1 MPESLRHISSLA
13 AVPVYFGLTLL
24 IGWFARRKD
33 ASANDYLNASR
44 SLPLWIVVS
53 SFLAANCGALEVVG
67 LSALAAEYGVQA
79 FQFYWLG
86 AIPALVVLSLWVM
99 PAYVKSGIRS
109 APEYLERRF
118 GFPLRVLYAAMLA
131 VMMLVLAGINLYA
144 MAEVL
149 QAMLGLRFIFGA
161 LLGMAVVLTYTL
173 WGGVRATIYNEVFQ
187 LAVMVVGLVPLA
199 FHLYRSAWPGP
210 RPASSAWH
218 LWKMMPLLNHKAP
231 FDSLGLVAGLGFVLS
246 FGYWCTDFVQ
256 IQRALAARTNVD
268 ARRVPL
274 WAGFGKLAFSLI
286 VVLPGLAAYQMF
298 PHLATHMRFDQALP
312 AMMTAS
318 YGPILLSVGLTA
330 LVAGLTS
337 GLAAN
342 VSAFASVW
350 TQDIYRTYIRKH
362 KREEHYRRMG
372 QGAMVFAIAVSLA
385 GSFMSF
391 WFKNLMDEIQM
402 LFSLS
407 SAPFWA
413 IFLLGMATRKTT
425 LRGAFWGALAGIG
438 LAIVHRICVWHH
450 WITYGSVMSA
460 NFYGAIYAFCAALCA
475 GWLISI
481 FDSKA
486 EFSATSDFR
495 LDPAAFLHGK
505 NVRWLWVLAF
515 TLLLACAALNVFWW

>member
-1 MPESLRHISSLA
+1 MPESLRHTSSLA

-24 IGWFARRKD
+24 IGWFARRRN

-53 SFLAANCGALEVVG
+53 SFLAANCGALEIVG

-99 PAYVKSGIRS
+99 PAYMKSGIRS

-118 GFPLRVLYAAMLA
+118 GFPVRLLYAAMLA

-149 QAMLGLRFIFGA
+149 QAMLGLRFILGA
-161 LLGMAVVLTYTL
+161 SLGMAVVLTYTL

-199 FHLYRSAWPGP
+199 FHVYRYAWPGS

-218 LWKMMPLLNHKAP
+218 LWKMTPLVNPRAS
-231 FDSLGLVAGLGFVLS
+231 FDSLGLIIGLGFVLS

-256 IQRALAARTNVD
+256 IQRALAARTDAD
-268 ARRVPL
+268 ARQVPL
-274 WAGFGKLAFSLI
+274 WAGFGKLVFSLI
-286 VVLPGLAAYQMF
+286 VVLPGLAAYQML
-298 PHLATHMRFDQALP
+298 PHLATHRRFDQTLP
-312 AMMTAS
+312 AMLASS
-318 YGPILLSVGLTA
+318 YGPVLLSIGLTA
-330 LVAGLTS
+330 LVASLTS

-350 TQDIYRTYIRKH
+350 TQDIYRSYIRKH
-362 KREEHYRRMG
+362 ENEEHYRRMG
-372 QGAMVFAIAVSLA
+372 QGAMVFAIAFSLG

-391 WFKNLMDEIQM
+391 WFKNVMDEIQM

-413 IFLLGMATRKTT
+413 IFLLGMATRRTT

-438 LAIVHRICVWHH
+438 VAIVHCVFVWRH
-450 WITYGSVMSA
+450 WIVYGSVMSA
-460 NFYGAIYAFCAALCA
+460 NFYGAIYAFCTALCV
-475 GWLISI
+475 GWLISA
-481 FDSKA
+481 FANRA
-486 EFSATSDFR
+486 ELSGTSDFR
-495 LDPAAFLHGK
+495 LDPAAFLRGK
-505 NVRWLWVLAF
+505 NVHWLWALALA
-515 TLLLACAALNVFWW
+515 LLMACMALNVLWR

>member
-1 MPESLRHISSLA
+1 MPESLRHTSSLA

-24 IGWFARRKD
+24 IGWFARRRD

-99 PAYVKSGIRS
+99 PAYIKSGIRS

-118 GFPLRVLYAAMLA
+118 GFPVRVLYAVMLA

-149 QAMLGLRFIFGA
+149 QAMIGLRFIFGA
-161 LLGMAVVLTYTL
+161 LLGMMVVLTYTL

-199 FHLYRSAWPGP
+199 FHVYRYAWPGS

-218 LWKMMPLLNHKAP
+218 LWKMTPLLNHRAP
-231 FDSLGLVAGLGFVLS
+231 FDSLGLIAGLGFVLS

-256 IQRALAARTNVD
+256 IQRALAARTNED

-286 VVLPGLAAYQMF
+286 VVLPGLAAYETF
-298 PHLATHMRFDQALP
+298 PHLATHRRFDQALP
-312 AMMTAS
+312 AMMAAS

-330 LVAGLTS
+330 LVASLTS

-350 TQDIYRTYIRKH
+350 TQDIYRSYIRKH
-362 KREEHYRRMG
+362 EREKHYRRMG
-372 QGAMVFAIAVSLA
+372 QGAMVFAIAASLA

-413 IFLLGMATRKTT
+413 IFLLGMATRRTT
-425 LRGAFWGALAGIG
+425 LRGAFGGALAGIG
-438 LAIVHRICVWHH
+438 IAIVHRICVWQH
-450 WITYGSVMSA
+450 WISYGSVMSA
-460 NFYGAIYAFCAALCA
+460 NFYGAIYAFCAALGA

-481 FDSKA
+481 YDSKA
-486 EFSATSDFR
+486 ELSGTSDFR
-495 LDPAAFLHGK
+495 LDPAAFLRGK
-505 NVRWLWVLAF
+505 NVRWLWVLVFA
-515 TLLLACAALNVFWW
+515 LLLACTVLNVLWW